1 MNLTNGGQIST
12 SAESGSTGNGG
23 KIDIIAGKSV
33 SLRNAE
39 VSANSDG
46 LGNAGDITINA
57 GHTFLSENSSVTTNA
72 KQADGGNIEI
82 NAQYMI
88 NLINSDIKAS
98 VGGGPLTVGGNISID
113 PEYVILKNSNI
124 LANAFQGKGGNIQIF
139 AGALLADPNCVISA
153 SSSLGIDGKVDI
165 HAPVKDISG
174 VVAPLQDNFQ
184 SANALL
190 LESCAVR
197 MSGGEY
203 SSLVVQ
209 GDDGLPIGP
218 GDLLPSP
225 LYVGEMV
232 EYDAKVASLLDK
244 EPLSYG
250 INVFEEKGLL
260 PLAML
265 NDESGCSTCP

>member
-1 MNLTNGGQIST
+1 
-12 SAESGSTGNGG
+12 
-23 KIDIIAGKSV
+23 
-33 SLRNAE
+33 
-39 VSANSDG
+39 
-46 LGNAGDITINA
+46 
-57 GHTFLSENSSVTTNA
+57 
-72 KQADGGNIEI
+72 
-82 NAQYMI
+82 
-88 NLINSDIKAS
+88 
-98 VGGGPLTVGGNISID
+98 
-113 PEYVILKNSNI
+113 
-124 LANAFQGKGGNIQIF
+124 
-139 AGALLADPNCVISA
+139 
-153 SSSLGIDGKVDI
+153 
-165 HAPVKDISG
+165 
-174 VVAPLQDNFQ
+174 
-184 SANALL
+184 
-190 LESCAVR
+190 

-265 NDESGCSTCP
+265 NDDSGCYTCPE